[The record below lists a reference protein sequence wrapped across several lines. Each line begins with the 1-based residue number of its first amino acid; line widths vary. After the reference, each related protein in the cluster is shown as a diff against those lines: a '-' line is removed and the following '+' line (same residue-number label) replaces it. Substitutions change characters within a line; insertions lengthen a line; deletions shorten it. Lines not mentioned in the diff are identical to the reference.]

1 MTTRTSPDDAAGG
14 SGPRRC
20 LVCAAPFPGN
30 DVLEHLPRGRRV
42 AFDSGRGRLWVVCG
56 SCRRWSLV
64 PMEDRWE
71 AIEELEKAVRDRGKL
86 LSTTDT
92 IALLT
97 VDDIEVVQ
105 VGRAS
110 RAEEAWWR
118 YGREL
123 VQRRRSYGKLTAVAG
138 AATSAVVVGGWA
150 AGGVSLI
157 GAWWLWSQAPDG
169 IKRGARW
176 LRFGSAAWRGRAV
189 CARCGHEF
197 RNVSYAERQSVV
209 LLPHA
214 GGAPG
219 AVAGRVS
226 GGDGSARASEAG
238 AAPEVAAAG
247 EHPGRFDVAL
257 RCPRCGS
264 LDDGGLR
271 LAGRDAERTIQRV
284 LAYHHFDGASENRVR
299 SASRLIEEAGSP
311 DNLTRILLR
320 DGRRVGDL
328 QRTGAIAL
336 EIAAHESSEQ
346 QLLEMQLAELETVWR
361 REEELAG
368 IIDGELT
375 EVPLLEGLRRRVTG
389 RG

>member
-1 MTTRTSPDDAAGG
+1 MTSRTSPDDAVGG
-14 SGPRRC
+14 SGPRCC
-20 LVCAAPFPGN
+20 LVCNLPFPGN
-30 DVLEHLPRGRRV
+30 DVLEHLPRGRRI
-42 AFDSGRGRLWVVCG
+42 AFDAGRGRLWVVCG

-71 AIEELEKAVRDRGKL
+71 AIEEVQKAVRDRGKV

-110 RAEEAWWR
+110 RTEEAWWR

-123 VQRRRSYGKLTAVAG
+123 VQRRNSYGKLTTVAG
-138 AATSAVVVGGWA
+138 AATAAVVLGGWA
-150 AGGVSLI
+150 AGGVSMI

-176 LRFGSAAWRGRAV
+176 LRFGSSAWRGVRT
-189 CARCGHEF
+189 CTRCGHEF
-197 RNVSYAERQSVV
+197 RTVAYAERQSVV
-209 LLPHA
+209 LLPSA
-214 GGAPG
+214 AGAPG
-219 AVAGRVS
+219 AQDPS
-226 GGDGSARASEAG
+226 
-238 AAPEVAAAG
+238 
-247 EHPGRFDVAL
+247 GRFDVAL
-257 RCPRCGS
+257 RCPRCGA
-264 LDDGGLR
+264 LDDGGGLR
-271 LAGRDAERTIQRV
+271 LEGREAERTIQRV
-284 LAYHHFDGASENRVR
+284 LAYHHFAGASENRVR

-311 DNLTRILLR
+311 NNLTRILLR

-346 QLLEMQLAELETVWR
+346 RLLEMQLAELEAVWR
-361 REEELAG
+361 QEEELAG

-375 EVPLLEGLRRRVTG
+375 EVPLLEGLRRRVVG

>member
-1 MTTRTSPDDAAGG
+1 MTTRTSPDEAGGG

-20 LVCAAPFPGN
+20 LVCAVPFPPN
-30 DVLEHLPRGRRV
+30 EVLEHLPRGHRI
-42 AFDSGRGRLWVVCG
+42 AFDAGRGRLWIVCG

-64 PMEDRWE
+64 PLEDRWE
-71 AIEELEKAVRDRGKL
+71 AIEELEKAVRDRGKV

-110 RAEEAWWR
+110 RTEEAWWR

-123 VQRRRSYGKLTAVAG
+123 LQRRRSYGRLTATAG
-138 AATSAVVVGGWA
+138 AATAAVVIGGWA
-150 AGGVSLI
+150 AGGVSVI
-157 GAWWLWSQAPDG
+157 GAWWMWSQAPDG

-176 LRFGSAAWRGRAV
+176 LRFGSSAWRGRST
-189 CARCGHEF
+189 CGQCGHEF
-197 RNVSYAERQSVV
+197 RNVSFSERQSVV
-209 LLPHA
+209 LLPRGTA
-214 GGAPG
+214 T
-219 AVAGRVS
+219 
-226 GGDGSARASEAG
+226 DD
-238 AAPEVAAAG
+238 
-247 EHPGRFDVAL
+247 PGRFDVAV
-257 RCPRCGS
+257 RCPRCGA
-264 LDDGGLR
+264 LEEGGLH
-271 LAGRDAERTIQRV
+271 LDGRDAERTIQRV
-284 LAYHHFDGASENRVR
+284 LAYHHFDGASETRVQ

-311 DNLTRILLR
+311 GNLTRLLLR
-320 DGRRVGDL
+320 EGRRVGDL

-336 EIAAHESSEQ
+336 EIAAHESNEQ
-346 QLLEMQLAELETVWR
+346 RLLEMQLAELEAVWR
-361 REEELAG
+361 QEEELAG